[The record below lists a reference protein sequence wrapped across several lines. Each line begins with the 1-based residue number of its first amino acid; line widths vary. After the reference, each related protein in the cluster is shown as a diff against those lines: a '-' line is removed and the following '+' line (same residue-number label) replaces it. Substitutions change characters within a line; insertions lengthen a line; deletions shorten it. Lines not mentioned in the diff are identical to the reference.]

1 MVDNVQAVGI
11 GQDDEGSIYVSEYAD
26 GRVTKWRV
34 GETTGQVIATRLR
47 QSNFLFVDQD
57 RSVYVVGYMT
67 HRVVKLT
74 EGAEEPVVVA
84 GQSGKSGNNADQLA
98 FPTGVFVDRLG
109 TVYVADTQNH
119 RIMRWPKGAITGS
132 LIVGGHGVGS
142 ASDQLNYPSDLS
154 FDRYGNL
161 YVTDTLNNRVQKF
174 IVDKSSCHTNKE
186 HTFSLRN

>member
-1 MVDNVQAVGI
+1 
-11 GQDDEGSIYVSEYAD
+11 
-26 GRVTKWRV
+26 
-34 GETTGQVIATRLR
+34 
-47 QSNFLFVDQD
+47 
-57 RSVYVVGYMT
+57 
-67 HRVVKLT
+67 
-74 EGAEEPVVVA
+74 
-84 GQSGKSGNNADQLA
+84 
-98 FPTGVFVDRLG
+98 
-109 TVYVADTQNH
+109 
-119 RIMRWPKGAITGS
+119 MRWPKGAITGS